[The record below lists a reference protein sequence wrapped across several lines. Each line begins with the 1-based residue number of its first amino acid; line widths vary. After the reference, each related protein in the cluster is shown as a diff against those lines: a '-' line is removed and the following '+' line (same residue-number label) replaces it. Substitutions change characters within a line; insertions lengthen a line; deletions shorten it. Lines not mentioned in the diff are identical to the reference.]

1 MNLVTCPGFEPGAC
15 LYHVALTTESSQL
28 VELMVKETPNGL
40 MTCLG
45 FEPGH
50 AYISCNL
57 N

>member
-1 MNLVTCPGFEPGAC
+1 MNLVTRLGFEPRVCKYLA
-15 LYHVALTTESSQL
+15 ALTTESSQL

-40 MTCLG
+40 MTCPG

-50 AYISCNL
+50 AYISCSL